1 MKIQIFGYGF
11 VGQAHA
17 AALSVEHEVY
27 ICDPAKKY
35 NERVANPD
43 AIIICA
49 STPEDKTTGACDM
62 SNVIDAISGC
72 PVNVPILIKSTISLE
87 GWRELKLLD
96 KNNTI
101 SFSPEFLRAES
112 AIEDFQNQEIIYV
125 GGGNEMF
132 WLKLLFSSLGKKVSA
147 KNPESLILAKYF
159 RNSFL
164 AAKVAFFNQVF
175 DLCKST
181 DVNFN
186 VVRYLVT
193 ADDRIGASHSYVTD
207 ERGFGGHCFPKDTA
221 AILSTAKEYGIKLD
235 NIAAAV
241 TYNKSIRNDYDSR
254 NNI

>member
-11 VGQAHA
+11 VGQVHA
-17 AALSVEHEVY
+17 AALSAEHEVY

-72 PVNVPILIKSTISLE
+72 PINVPILIKSTISLE
-87 GWRELKLLD
+87 GWRELKLSD

-112 AIEDFQNQEIIYV
+112 AHKDFQNQEIIYV

-132 WLKLLFSSLGKKVSA
+132 WLKLLFSSLGKQVSI
-147 KNPESLILAKYF
+147 KNPESLILTKYF

-164 AAKVAFFNQVF
+164 ATKVAFFNQVF

-181 DVNFN
+181 GVNFN

-207 ERGFGGHCFPKDTA
+207 ERGFGGHCFPKDVN
-221 AILSTAKEYGIKLD
+221 AILNTADYYNSELSSIKAAKEYNEIVRK
-235 NIAAAV
+235 
-241 TYNKSIRNDYDSR
+241 K
-254 NNI
+254 